1 MKQREGGRV
10 TCLPPDRPSA
20 RCPAGEGHG
29 EGAGISGGGSGTG
42 LVSEVLRPAVN
53 ALLGRTVVV
62 DHLDHGVQLAK
73 ARRYRFPVVTLE
85 EILRPGGS
93 MTGGSVNRRGPSLG
107 GPRGALQVQWAQA
120 RQAAAKAARCWSVPA
135 GKPSGR
141 RRPWRPA
148 KVPGPTPPET
158 LLRSQ
163 NDQEETLRTLGE
175 RNWHLYGAPGGHS
188 LRCLPSCGTSCGP
201 LRQTRPA
208 RTGCS
213 GTHGPANP
221 GAGKREIAQRE
232 AKVETLG
239 GCPAGTVCPA
249 EQSTGQ
255 KLALERA
262 RGE

>member
-1 MKQREGGRV
+1 M
-10 TCLPPDRPSA
+10 
-20 RCPAGEGHG
+20 
-29 EGAGISGGGSGTG
+29 
-42 LVSEVLRPAVN
+42 N

-85 EILRPGGS
+85 GGDS
-93 MTGGSVNRRGPSLG
+93 PARRFYDRRLSQPAGAYSRGRGKPSRSS
-107 GPRGALQVQWAQA
+107 GPRPAGRGQ
-120 RQAAAKAARCWSVPA
+120 AARCWSVPA

-163 NDQEETLRTLGE
+163 NDQEETLPD
-175 RNWHLYGAPGGHS
+175 PGRGTGIFTGHHRGHS

-213 GTHGPANP
+213 GHGPANP
-221 GAGKREIAQRE
+221 GAEKRRLPSGRPRW
-232 AKVETLG
+232 KPWRLPG
-239 GCPAGTVCPA
+239 GRLSSW
-249 EQSTGQ
+249 QSTGQ